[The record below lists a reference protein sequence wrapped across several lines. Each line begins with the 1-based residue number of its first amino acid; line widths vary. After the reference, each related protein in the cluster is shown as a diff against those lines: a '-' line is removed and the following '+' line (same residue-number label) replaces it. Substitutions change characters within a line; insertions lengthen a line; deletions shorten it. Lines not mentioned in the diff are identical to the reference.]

1 MLNRLFASRKRPFLA
16 GLNKPQHI
24 EMDISGSKLE
34 LDVPAHNDASL
45 PEQQA
50 PLSHFN
56 FLRLTA
62 QSSYTACAPVRS
74 AGRRWF
80 IKCS

>member
-24 EMDISGSKLE
+24 EVDISGSKLE

-45 PEQQA
+45 PEQ
-50 PLSHFN
+50 
-56 FLRLTA
+56 RKR
-62 QSSYTACAPVRS
+62 SSNPTYQ
-74 AGRRWF
+74 F
-80 IKCS
+80 K